1 MKLGDLIYY
10 ITFYTGIYWLVKTI
24 SKALGK
30 DCGCDKR
37 RSEWNDINIEL

>member
-1 MKLGDLIYY
+1 MKLGDAVYY
-10 ITFYTGIYWLVKTI
+10 FTYYTGINWLVKKI

-37 RSEWNDINIEL
+37 RNEWNDIDLGL